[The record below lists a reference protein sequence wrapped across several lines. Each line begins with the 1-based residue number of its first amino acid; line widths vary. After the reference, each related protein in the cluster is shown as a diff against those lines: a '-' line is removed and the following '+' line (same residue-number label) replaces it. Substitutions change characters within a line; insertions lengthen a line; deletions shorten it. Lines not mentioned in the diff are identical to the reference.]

1 MTYRARLIG
10 IAGLLTGLGL
20 AAGSQAQTV
29 AAAHSVPR
37 TRDYF
42 ITSSDPQVLSV
53 VDETALGTLAPNIVI
68 AKRVDVQKHPAH
80 GLLGNIPTPYATW
93 QYAIN
98 CKTHKLAMISWIV
111 YQAGAAPYERLLNP
125 LTVWDD
131 MEDYKTP
138 EPARDSDDY
147 TYQREG
153 HLIDFVCS
161 DAAARRRNY
170 KELYAGTGVSDADL
184 ALGIQDQLKKDGTYD
199 QKP

>member
-1 MTYRARLIG
+1 MTYRTRLMG

-37 TRDYF
+37 PSDYF

-53 VDETALGTLAPNIVI
+53 VDEIALSTLAPNIVM

-80 GLLGNIPTPYATW
+80 SLLGNVPTPYSTW
-93 QYAIN
+93 LYAIN
-98 CKTHKLAMISWIV
+98 CKTHKLALFSWIA
-111 YQAGAAPYERLLNP
+111 YRAGEAPYERLLSP
-125 LTVWDD
+125 LTVLDD
-131 MEDYKTP
+131 VEDYRAP

-170 KELYAGTGVSDADL
+170 KELYAGTGVGDADL

-199 QKP
+199 PKP